1 MHLALVSAASA
12 DSCVQVPGKDGVPAP
27 VLVDGQDAFPLEPAF
42 EDYAFMLFDACDAWG
57 LSVDQ
62 GCDIFPMMGDI
73 NENALA
79 TICDGNKVIVYDRQ
93 LSSKLGYEGAQ
104 AVMSH
109 ELGHLLCNHLA
120 TTTETTA
127 ESHNEEFEADRF
139 AGATMRL
146 MGFTREATLSYLPL
160 LTKQPS
166 LSHPGSDERAA
177 ELLEGWDVPGSG
189 LRCLIR

>member
-1 MHLALVSAASA
+1 
-12 DSCVQVPGKDGVPAP
+12 
-27 VLVDGQDAFPLEPAF
+27 
-42 EDYAFMLFDACDAWG
+42 MLFDACDAWG

-79 TICDGNKVIVYDRQ
+79 TICDGNKVIVYDRK
-93 LSSKLGYEGAQ
+93 LSLTLGYEGAQ

-120 TTTETTA
+120 TPTKTSA
-127 ESHNEEFEADRF
+127 ESHHEEYEADRF

-146 MGFTREATLSYLPL
+146 MGFTRDTALSYLPIL
-160 LTKQPS
+160 MKQPS
-166 LSHPGSDERAA
+166 IGHPGRDERAA
-177 ELLEGWDVPGSG
+177 ELLQGWDVPGSG
-189 LRCLIR
+189 LRCLVR